1 MNEDERDVVSSVG
14 SAVVASVAMV
24 IFCASAGLPPE
35 ITVKG
40 ALLLGTAVSAAH
52 LVRHGFLLAIA
63 HKFGPVG
70 ESAAKHWLKLQVDTE
85 AEAKAFWR
93 EMANREIDAK
103 EHWKQRAEAAENKW
117 GGER

>member
-1 MNEDERDVVSSVG
+1 MNEEERDIVSSVG
-14 SAVVASVAMV
+14 SAVFASVAMAV
-24 IFCASAGLPPE
+24 FCASAGLPSE

-63 HKFGPVG
+63 HKFGVG
-70 ESAAKHWLKLQVDTE
+70 ESAEKHWLKLQVDTE

-103 EHWKQRAEAAENKW
+103 EHWKQRAEAAENKRR
-117 GGER
+117 GG

>member
-14 SAVVASVAMV
+14 SAVFASIAMV

-70 ESAAKHWLKLQVDTE
+70 ESAATRWLKMQVDTE

-93 EMANREIDAK
+93 EMANRETDEK
-103 EHWKQRAEAAENKW
+103 EKWKQRAEAAENKR
-117 GGER
+117 GGE

>member
-1 MNEDERDVVSSVG
+1 MNEEERDVVSSVG
-14 SAVVASVAMV
+14 SAVFASIAMA

-52 LVRHGFLLAIA
+52 LVRHGLLLAIA

-70 ESAAKHWLKLQVDTE
+70 ESHE
-85 AEAKAFWR
+85 AG
-93 EMANREIDAK
+93 DC
-103 EHWKQRAEAAENKW
+103 
-117 GGER
+117 

>member
-14 SAVVASVAMV
+14 SAVFASIAMV
-24 IFCASAGLPPE
+24 IFCASASLPPE
-35 ITVKG
+35 IAVKG

-52 LVRHGFLLAIA
+52 LVRHGLLLAIA

-93 EMANREIDAK
+93 EMTHRELVEK
-103 EHWKQRAEAAENKW
+103 EHWKQRAEAAENKL
-117 GGER
+117 GGE